1 MNSLE
6 LTIPHCA
13 GRSDICRTFFVSDSR
28 AEARRM
34 QTPALSA
41 TGALLA
47 ALTDVATEIPVLNS
61 AERASVLRPA
71 VHAAVDELRGMGL
84 SSARVE
90 CVLLELVA
98 HAWPITAGFVAVGDI
113 RAWSIQR
120 YYAPLR

>member
-1 MNSLE
+1 M
-6 LTIPHCA
+6 P
-13 GRSDICRTFFVSDSR
+13 
-28 AEARRM
+28 
-34 QTPALSA
+34 TPALFA

-47 ALTDVATEIPVLNS
+47 ALTDLATEIPVLNS

-98 HAWPITAGFVAVGDI
+98 HAWPITAASVAVGDV
-113 RAWSIQR
+113 RAWCIQR

>member
-1 MNSLE
+1 MPTS
-6 LTIPHCA
+6 
-13 GRSDICRTFFVSDSR
+13 
-28 AEARRM
+28 
-34 QTPALSA
+34 ALPA
-41 TGALLA
+41 TGALFA
-47 ALTDVATEIPVLNS
+47 ALTDVATEIVVLNS

-98 HAWPITAGFVAVGDI
+98 YAWPTTGTVAVGDV
-113 RAWSIQR
+113 RGWCIQR

>member
-1 MNSLE
+1 
-6 LTIPHCA
+6 
-13 GRSDICRTFFVSDSR
+13 
-28 AEARRM
+28 M

-71 VHAAVDELRGMGL
+71 VHAAVELRGMGL

-98 HAWPITAGFVAVGDI
+98 HAWPITAGSVAVGDV
-113 RAWSIQR
+113 RAWCIQR

>member
-1 MNSLE
+1 M
-6 LTIPHCA
+6 P
-13 GRSDICRTFFVSDSR
+13 
-28 AEARRM
+28 
-34 QTPALSA
+34 TPALPA
-41 TGALLA
+41 TGALFA
-47 ALTDVATEIPVLNS
+47 ALSDVATEIVALNS

-98 HAWPITAGFVAVGDI
+98 HAWPITPGTVAVGDV
-113 RAWSIQR
+113 RGWCIQR